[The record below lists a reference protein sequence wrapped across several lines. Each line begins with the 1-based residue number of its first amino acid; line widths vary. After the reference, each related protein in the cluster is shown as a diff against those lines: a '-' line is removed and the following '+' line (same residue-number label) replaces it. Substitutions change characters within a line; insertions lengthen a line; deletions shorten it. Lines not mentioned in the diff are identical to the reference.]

1 MLVLLG
7 TNVSYTALMGDD
19 YVYTLSYPFTDVN
32 VGTTITSNTTTDPPV
47 NIMQYNGSSNAK

>member
-1 MLVLLG
+1 VFVLLG

-19 YVYTLSYPFTDVN
+19 YVYTLSYPFTGVS

-47 NIMQYNGSSNAK
+47 SIIQYNGSSNGK